1 MDIAINRLGKYIAD
15 LDHQTTGAL
24 KVWTVRPHNNRS
36 NVYSYYDFARSMGL
50 AVLARNKNVAKVI
63 FVIYELWL
71 DYGMNKI
78 KESIPKDDHQIITV
92 DILFNKIVEY
102 FDDTLVE
109 HEFAEY
115 ITDTFTVT
123 NPDQRELQF
132 WSNRG
137 QSITKDGVVTIK
149 QCINEIDL
157 LTVSLLR
164 LNMLID

>member
-1 MDIAINRLGKYIAD
+1 MERAFNFLGRHIGEVD
-15 LDHQTTGAL
+15 RQTNGPL
-24 KVWTVRPHNNRS
+24 KVWTVRPCNNRP

-50 AVLARNKNVAKVI
+50 AVLARDKNVAKVI

-109 HEFAEY
+109 HEGTEY
-115 ITDTFTVT
+115 ITDTFTVP

-137 QSITKDGVVTIK
+137 QSITNDGIVTIK